1 MLWLALATLILFDH
15 AAGPKSPSMTSA
27 MGPLTIQP
35 AAPASPIR
43 PRNTRLTTPTM
54 RACTPVI
61 QRVDGRL
68 EERAVPVGDGRVR
81 LYRLFNLMDEQG
93 CPAPVIVRD
102 VPEAD
107 RSIGRE
113 LN

>member
-1 MLWLALATLILFDH
+1 MLWLALATLILSDS
-15 AAGPKSPSMTSA
+15 AAGPTAPSVTSA

-43 PRNTRLTTPTM
+43 PRNTPLTTPTM